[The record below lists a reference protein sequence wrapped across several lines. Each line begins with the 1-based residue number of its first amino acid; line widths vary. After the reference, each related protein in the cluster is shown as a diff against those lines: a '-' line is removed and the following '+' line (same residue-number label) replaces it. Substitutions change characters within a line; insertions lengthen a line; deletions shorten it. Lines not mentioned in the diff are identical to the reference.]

1 MDRLSHQDVEIH
13 KVNTFL
19 LSIGTFPTTKK
30 IVVNKSWNKIIR
42 KMQVSMLSK
51 DSNSSEQAPLYEI
64 IILFG

>member
-19 LSIGTFPTTKK
+19 LSIGMFPTTKK
-30 IVVNKSWNKIIR
+30 IVADKSWNKIR

>member
-1 MDRLSHQDVEIH
+1 
-13 KVNTFL
+13 

-30 IVVNKSWNKIIR
+30 IVADKSWNKIR